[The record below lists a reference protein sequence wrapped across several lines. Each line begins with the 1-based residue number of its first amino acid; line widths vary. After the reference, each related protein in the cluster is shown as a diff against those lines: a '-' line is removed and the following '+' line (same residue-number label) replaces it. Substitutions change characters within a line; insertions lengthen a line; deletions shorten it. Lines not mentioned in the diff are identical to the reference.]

1 MLDRRRAKAGSPV
14 SHFDVEIEKH
24 SLEAPDSSLAAT
36 LERGADL
43 AAASLSK
50 HTRRAYQGALQRLQ
64 DYLDQHD
71 ASLTDGWIAGYLVA
85 LFHRGYSPASAGM
98 VVAAV
103 RFQARVAGSPS
114 PVGPVTDR
122 ILAGFRREGRQRG
135 RGQVAGISWEMADT
149 IADLIAT
156 SEPASLSALRD
167 AALVSV
173 MSDAMLRV
181 SEVAALRCSDVQED
195 EDGAGLVLIRRSKT
209 DQEGEGAVLFLGPG
223 TMERIR
229 TWKTAAGFNTGP
241 LFRPVRVGGA
251 VMKGPLSDRS
261 VRQVIKDRAK
271 QVGIDGVRVSGHSL
285 RIGSAQSL
293 ARRGASLV
301 ELQQAGRWTS
311 PHMPGRYVRGQLASR
326 GPVARIRYRKKSR
339 KEPLDP

>member
-1 MLDRRRAKAGSPV
+1 MPDRRRANAGSPV
-14 SHFDVEIEKH
+14 IDSDVEIEKA
-24 SLEAPDSSLAAT
+24 SLEAPDSSLAAS

-50 HTRRAYQGALQRLQ
+50 NTHRAYRGALQRLQ

-71 ASLTDGWIAGYLVA
+71 ASLTDGWLAGYLIA
-85 LFHRGYSPASAGM
+85 LFHRGHSPASASM
-98 VVAAV
+98 VVSAV
-103 RFQARVAGSPS
+103 RFRAKVAGSPS
-114 PVGPVTDR
+114 PVGPATDR
-122 ILAGFRREGRQRG
+122 ILAGFRREGQQRG
-135 RGQVAGISWEMADT
+135 RGQVVGISWEMADT
-149 IADLIAT
+149 IAHLVAT
-156 SEPASLSALRD
+156 SEPESLSALRD
-167 AALVSV
+167 AALVSI

-181 SEVAALRCSDVQED
+181 SEVAALRCSDVEGA
-195 EDGAGLVLIRRSKT
+195 EDGTGLVSIRRSKT

-241 LFRPVRVGGA
+241 LFRPIRVGGA
-251 VMKGPLSDRS
+251 VRKGPLTDRS

-311 PHMPGRYVRGQLASR
+311 PHMPGRYVRGQLGSR
-326 GPVARIRYRKKSR
+326 GPVARIRYKMGS
-339 KEPLDP
+339 

>member
-1 MLDRRRAKAGSPV
+1 MPARPPANASLLDVRS
-14 SHFDVEIEKH
+14 DVEVEKD
-24 SLEAPDSSLAAT
+24 SLKALDSSVAASP
-36 LERGADL
+36 ESVADL

-50 HTRRAYQGALQRLQ
+50 NTRRAYRGALQRLQ
-64 DYLDQHD
+64 AYLDKHD
-71 ASLTDGWIAGYLVA
+71 ASLTDGWLAGYLVA
-85 LFHRGYSPASAGM
+85 LFHRGHSPASASM
-98 VVAAV
+98 VVSAV
-103 RFQARVAGSPS
+103 RFQARITGSPS
-114 PVGPVTDR
+114 PVGPATDR
-122 ILAGFRREGRQRG
+122 VLAGFRREGHQRG

-149 IADLIAT
+149 IAELIA
-156 SEPASLSALRD
+156 SAEPGSLSALRD

-181 SEVAALRCSDVQED
+181 SEVAALRCADIE
-195 EDGAGLVLIRRSKT
+195 EARDGAGLVSIRQSKT

-251 VMKGPLSDRS
+251 VRKAPISDRS

-271 QVGIDGVRVSGHSL
+271 QVGIEGVRVSGHSL

-326 GPVARIRYRKKSR
+326 GPVARIRYKSGS
-339 KEPLDP
+339 

>member
-1 MLDRRRAKAGSPV
+1 MPARPPANASLLDVRS
-14 SHFDVEIEKH
+14 DVEMEKD
-24 SLEAPDSSLAAT
+24 SLKALDSSVAASP
-36 LERGADL
+36 ESVADL

-50 HTRRAYQGALQRLQ
+50 NTRRAYGGALQRLQ
-64 DYLDQHD
+64 AYLDKHD
-71 ASLTDGWIAGYLVA
+71 ASLTDGWLAGYLVA
-85 LFHRGYSPASAGM
+85 LFHRGHSPASASM
-98 VVAAV
+98 VVSAV
-103 RFQARVAGSPS
+103 RFQARMTGSPS
-114 PVGPVTDR
+114 PVGPATDR
-122 ILAGFRREGRQRG
+122 VLAGFRREGHHRG

-149 IADLIAT
+149 IAELIA
-156 SEPASLSALRD
+156 SAEPGSLSALRD

-181 SEVAALRCSDVQED
+181 SEVAALRCSDIQED
-195 EDGAGLVLIRRSKT
+195 EDGAGLVSIRQSKT

-251 VMKGPLSDRS
+251 VRKAPLSDRS

-271 QVGIDGVRVSGHSL
+271 QVGIEGVRVSGHSL

-326 GPVARIRYRKKSR
+326 GPVARIRYKSGS
-339 KEPLDP
+339 

>member
-1 MLDRRRAKAGSPV
+1 MPDRRRANAGSSV
-14 SHFDVEIEKH
+14 VHSDVEIEKA
-24 SLEAPDSSLAAT
+24 SLEAPDSSLAAS
-36 LERGADL
+36 LEKGADL

-50 HTRRAYQGALQRLQ
+50 NTHRAYQGALQRLQ

-71 ASLTDGWIAGYLVA
+71 ASLTDVWLASYLIA
-85 LFHRGYSPASAGM
+85 LFHRGHSPASASM
-98 VVAAV
+98 VVSAV
-103 RFQARVAGSPS
+103 RFRAKVAGSPS
-114 PVGPVTDR
+114 PVGPATDR
-122 ILAGFRREGRQRG
+122 ILAGFRREGQQRG
-135 RGQVAGISWEMADT
+135 RGQVVGISWEMADT
-149 IADLIAT
+149 IAHLVET

-167 AALVSV
+167 AALVSI

-181 SEVAALRCSDVQED
+181 SEVAALRCSDIEEA
-195 EDGAGLVLIRRSKT
+195 EDGAGLVSIRRSKT

-229 TWKTAAGFNTGP
+229 TWKTAAGFNSGP
-241 LFRPVRVGGA
+241 LFRPIRVGGA
-251 VMKGPLSDRS
+251 VRKGPLSDRS

-326 GPVARIRYRKKSR
+326 GPVARIRYKMGS
-339 KEPLDP
+339 

>member
-1 MLDRRRAKAGSPV
+1 MPDRRRANTRTPV
-14 SHFDVEIEKH
+14 IHAHVEIEGD
-24 SLEAPDSSLAAT
+24 SLEAPDSSLAAS

-43 AAASLSK
+43 AAASLSNN
-50 HTRRAYQGALQRLQ
+50 TRRAYLGALQRLQ

-71 ASLTDGWIAGYLVA
+71 ASLTDGWIASYLVA

-103 RFQARVAGSPS
+103 RFQARVASSPS
-114 PVGPVTDR
+114 PVGPATDR

-149 IADLIAT
+149 IADLVAT
-156 SEPASLSALRD
+156 SEPESLSALRD

-181 SEVAALRCSDVQED
+181 SEVAALRCSDVRED

-229 TWKTAAGFNTGP
+229 AWKTAAGFNTGP
-241 LFRPVRVGGA
+241 LFRAIRVGGA
-251 VMKGPLSDRS
+251 VRKGPLSDRS

-271 QVGIDGVRVSGHSL
+271 QVGINGVRVSGHSL

-326 GPVARIRYRKKSR
+326 GPVARIRYRKGS
-339 KEPLDP
+339 